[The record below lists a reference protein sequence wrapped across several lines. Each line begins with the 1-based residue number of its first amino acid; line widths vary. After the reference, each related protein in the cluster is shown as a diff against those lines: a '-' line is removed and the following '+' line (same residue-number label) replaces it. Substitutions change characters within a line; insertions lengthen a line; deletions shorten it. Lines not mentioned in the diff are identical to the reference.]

1 MIKLVSYNCNSI
13 RNNAEIV
20 KSLLDNTDVLCLQ
33 EIMLHQRDID
43 ILNDFHDDFKSFTF
57 VKPVE
62 EDVIRE
68 GRPSGGVSIF
78 WRKYLSPFIK
88 PFYIDD
94 RVLGIIFE
102 FANTKLLI
110 LNVYMPCDYQ
120 NYESLD

>member
-62 EDVIRE
+62 EDVIRKE
-68 GRPSGGVSIF
+68 DPQVEFLFFGERIC
-78 WRKYLSPFIK
+78 LLLLNLFILM
-88 PFYIDD
+88 I
-94 RVLGIIFE
+94 E
-102 FANTKLLI
+102 F
-110 LNVYMPCDYQ
+110 
-120 NYESLD
+120 